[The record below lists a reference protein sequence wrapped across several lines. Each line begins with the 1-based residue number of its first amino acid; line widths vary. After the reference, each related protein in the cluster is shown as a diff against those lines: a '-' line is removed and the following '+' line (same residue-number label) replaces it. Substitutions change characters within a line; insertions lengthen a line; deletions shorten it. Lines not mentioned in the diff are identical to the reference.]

1 MATTQT
7 SKTPA
12 PEEFRHFLSGKLS
25 ILAVDDDPIQR
36 EFSVVYL
43 STPTAEVHV
52 AASAEEGLAVLETR
66 RIDLALVDVEMPGM
80 DGLEMVRR
88 LRADPRFADLPVM
101 VVTGREDVASI
112 DRAYDA
118 GATAFMAKPV
128 NWRILAYHL
137 RFLARTSAAIRE
149 AARTP

>member
-1 MATTQT
+1 MDQAQTTEAEAGST
-7 SKTPA
+7 A
-12 PEEFRHFLSGKLS
+12 FRPVLSGMVS

-52 AASAEEGLAVLETR
+52 AASAEEGLAFLDGR
-66 RIDLALVDVEMPGM
+66 HIDLALIDMEMPGM
-80 DGLEMVRR
+80 GGVEMVRR
-88 LRADPRFADLPVM
+88 LRADPRFAEMPIM
-101 VVTGREDVASI
+101 MITGHEDMASI
-112 DRAYDA
+112 DAAYDA

-137 RFLARTSAAIRE
+137 RFLLRAQAAISRQG
-149 AARTP
+149 

>member
-1 MATTQT
+1 MTQT
-7 SKTPA
+7 QDIEAKAEPA
-12 PEEFRHFLSGKLS
+12 PFRPVLSGMVS

-52 AASAEEGLAVLETR
+52 AANAEEGLAFLDGR
-66 RIDLALVDVEMPGM
+66 HVDVALIDMEMPGM
-80 DGLEMVRR
+80 GGVEMVRR
-88 LRADPRFADLPVM
+88 LRADPRFAELPIM
-101 VVTGREDVASI
+101 MITGHEDMASI
-112 DRAYDA
+112 DDAYDA

-137 RFLARTSAAIRE
+137 RFLLRAQAAMNRQG
-149 AARTP
+149 